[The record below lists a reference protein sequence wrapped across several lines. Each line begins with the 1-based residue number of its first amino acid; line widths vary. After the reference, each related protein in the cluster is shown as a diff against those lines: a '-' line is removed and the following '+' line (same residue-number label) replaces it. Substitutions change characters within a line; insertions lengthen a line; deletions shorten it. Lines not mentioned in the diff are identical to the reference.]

1 MDSLGY
7 LFAAYA
13 LVWLGLA
20 AYLYYLARSVAA
32 AREEMRGLLDAV
44 RPHAASEPEA
54 AQRVELFEETVRRAR
69 RVTSSGDTQEHHDD

>member
-13 LVWLGLA
+13 LVWAGLA

-32 AREEMRGLLDAV
+32 ARDEMRHL
-44 RPHAASEPEA
+44 EA
-54 AQRVELFEETVRRAR
+54 ILRGDKAR
-69 RVTSSGDTQEHHDD
+69 QHDD